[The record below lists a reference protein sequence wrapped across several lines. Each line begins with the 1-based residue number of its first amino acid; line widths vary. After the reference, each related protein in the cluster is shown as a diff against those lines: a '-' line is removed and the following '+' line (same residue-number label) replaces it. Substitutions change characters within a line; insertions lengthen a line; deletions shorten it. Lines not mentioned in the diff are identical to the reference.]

1 MLARR
6 SIAFVVIVLMGTVML
21 PVNNANG
28 RTCTDRC
35 IAAGYIPMGRPS
47 FPGSTWTAANNTFTT
62 HFQNLKAWNYGLTE
76 LGLSTPGKYIP
87 EGETGSSPYWG
98 SNLCP
103 CASSDD
109 YDLPGNVS
117 QTSTGAKRSLL
128 STYKPQMFKRH
139 GWGLTFTA
147 QYTGPKTY
155 VTTNEGDQTYS
166 WTSGMVNTFNKVDFP
181 DPRKGYTDAYI
192 QIKAQMMGYQ
202 GHDNGAWNALWFLG
216 ATNPATQEIDLQ
228 ETGLT
233 GDSPNVIF
241 SHDWYPGEDDTQVA
255 DYASS
260 HDLSAGYHIYGM
272 EINEKTNTLNMYLD
286 NKLVGTDTNAG
297 STGPWFIILDGAIAS
312 QYSAPP
318 ADNVGMRM
326 NVMEIQ
332 VFQR

>member
-1 MLARR
+1 MLIRR
-6 SIAFVVIVLMGTVML
+6 LVTFVVIVLMGMLVL
-21 PVNNANG
+21 PVHNANG
-28 RTCTDRC
+28 RTCTRHC
-35 IAAGYIPMGRPS
+35 IIGGYVPMGRPS
-47 FPGSTWTAANNTFTT
+47 FPGSTWTVANNTFTT
-62 HFQNLKAWNYGLTE
+62 HFQNLKAWNYGLTDVD
-76 LGLSTPGKYIP
+76 LSTPGRYTP

-103 CASSDD
+103 CVSSGD

-117 QTSTGAKRSLL
+117 QTSTGVNSSLL
-128 STYKPQMFKRH
+128 STYKPQMFKKH

-147 QYTGPKTY
+147 HYTGPKIY
-155 VTTNEGDQTYS
+155 VTKNEGDQTYS
-166 WTSGMVNTFNKVDFP
+166 WTSGMINTFNKVDFP
-181 DPRKGYTDAYI
+181 DPRKGYTDAYV
-192 QIKAQMMGYQ
+192 QIKAEMMGYE

-233 GDSPNVIF
+233 GDAPNVMF
-241 SHDWYPGEDDTQVA
+241 SHDWYPGDDDTQVA
-255 DYASS
+255 DYTSS

-272 EINEKTNTLNMYLD
+272 EINEKTNTLSMYLD

-318 ADNVGMRM
+318 ADNVDMRM
-326 NVMEIQ
+326 NVMELQ